1 MSNNQQ
7 IDKSSA
13 PPGPEAQRR
22 DIDKRELGPRF
33 RQRLGVLIDASGL
46 SRAGFAERI
55 GIDRSALSQLM
66 STKEPRLPRAET
78 LATIAR
84 SEGVS
89 LDWLLGLVETDTI
102 ATEVAPEVAIEERAG
117 AWDDSRLLEWRR
129 EALGAKIRYAPA
141 YLPDLL
147 RLPELVALEHGETAE
162 PRHAPRD
169 DPGHDLRHDPRHDP
183 HLGGAQAARLES
195 RIETDRDT
203 LALSRMP
210 EADMEVCMPWQR
222 LELLAAGDGFY
233 SGLSPEIR
241 RAQINR
247 IAALL
252 DELYPAFRLF
262 LFDGR
267 TTFSAAYTVFGAKR
281 AAIYVGKM
289 YFVMNARDHIRA
301 LTRHF
306 DSLIRVADIDARDAA
321 AYARGL
327 L

>member
-1 MSNNQQ
+1 MTNDHQ
-7 IDKSSA
+7 INRSSA
-13 PPGPEAQRR
+13 PEGGEAQKRE
-22 DIDKRELGPRF
+22 IDKRELGPRF
-33 RQRLGVLIDASGL
+33 RQRLGALIDASGL

-55 GIDRSALSQLM
+55 GVDRSALSQLL

-78 LATIAR
+78 LAAIAR

-147 RLPELVALEHGETAE
+147 RLPELAALEHGEAGE
-162 PRHAPRD
+162 PP
-169 DPGHDLRHDPRHDP
+169 HDPR
-183 HLGGAQAARLES
+183 LGAAPATRLES

-233 SGLSPEIR
+233 SGLSPAIR
-241 RAQINR
+241 RAQIER